1 MIMETAMN
9 SQQQILPQQ
18 QDLTP
23 PSDSIATMFVK
34 GGDDS
39 TSAKQTINL
48 LNSLPSSVDAEYS
61 ADKPGLT
68 TVHFDPRQTRGSDIV
83 NSLHKAGRQHAC
95 IALIYFKDGNDSD
108 YKHDVAQ
115 SVISQFGVIATERS
129 AHKAYVLIVHFD
141 QHLTRSS
148 QIVKSL
154 QKQGFPAMLV
164 GC

>member
-1 MIMETAMN
+1 V
-9 SQQQILPQQ
+9 
-18 QDLTP
+18 
-23 PSDSIATMFVK
+23 SDISRRAFDVF
-34 GGDDS
+34 S
-39 TSAKQTINL
+39 NL
-48 LNSLPSSVDAEYS
+48 LSGHLFRINV
-61 ADKPGLT
+61 
-68 TVHFDPRQTRGSDIV
+68 R
-83 NSLHKAGRQHAC
+83 C

-115 SVISQFGVIATERS
+115 SVISQFGVIAAERS
-129 AHKAYVLIVHFD
+129 AHKSYVLVVHFD